1 MVETLRSGQKSEAA
15 MRQVVSDFNLL
26 IELAFVRDGGKS
38 EA

>member
-1 MVETLRSGQKSEAA
+1 METLRSGQKSEAA

-26 IELAFVRDGGKS
+26 IELAFVGNGGKD

>member
-1 MVETLRSGQKSEAA
+1 METLRSGQKSEAA

-26 IELAFVRDGGKS
+26 IELAFVGNGGKG